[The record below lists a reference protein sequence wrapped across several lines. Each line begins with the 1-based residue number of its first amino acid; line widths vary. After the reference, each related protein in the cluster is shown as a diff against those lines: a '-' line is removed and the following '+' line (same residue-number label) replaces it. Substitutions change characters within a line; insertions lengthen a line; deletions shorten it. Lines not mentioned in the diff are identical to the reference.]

1 MFDFL
6 SKLGAPDEV
15 QGQFGQLVDQFG
27 PPPESV
33 VNDLSTL
40 SQRQKSGVGGGMFD
54 AYSES
59 NQGNLKMAMLVD
71 IIGKLGGRDVG
82 AMKTMMPLAENARKL
97 RLQNEQR
104 DAISNALSGANPAM
118 QTLGKY
124 YPQAFAQGMASNMNR
139 DSFRPATQAEIDSLG
154 LTLKQGQLLQV
165 NTRTGQYDIKGGSG
179 MSINN
184 FPKNQLSD
192 VFGGQI
198 KTAMDAGAESGGNA
212 RQSLPMINNMIDLL
226 ESGRFDTGMGAE
238 YALDAKRAFQTLGFD
253 VDAEAIANAEAFVG
267 QSNKVI
273 LPEVKL
279 LGVNPTDKDLDFI
292 VKGSPDLSKSKRGNM
307 LMLKAL
313 QISKQRAIAMQDH
326 MENWLENE
334 GVKFQHPAPFLVGRN
349 KARRSFNN
357 NPFNEAVSSLRSS
370 VNAEVKRGKATTS
383 GNATTGRHTSTNPNT
398 GETAEWDGTK
408 WVPTTGGGQ

>member
-1 MFDFL
+1 MEFDNATKGL
-6 SKLGAPDEV
+6 MGLIGG
-15 QGQFGQLVDQFG
+15 GQSPTTPTQ
-27 PPPESV
+27 
-33 VNDLSTL
+33 
-40 SQRQKSGVGGGMFD
+40 GGGMFD
-54 AYSES
+54 AYSS
-59 NQGNLKMAMLVD
+59 QNQNNLKMAMLADMV
-71 IIGKLGGRDVG
+71 GNLTGRDVG

-104 DAISNALSGANPAM
+104 EAISGALAGANPAM
-118 QTLGKY
+118 RALAQS
-124 YPQAFAQGMASNMNR
+124 YPQAFAQGLASNMNR
-139 DSFRPATQAEIDSLG
+139 DSFRPATQAEIESLG
-154 LTLKQGQLLQV
+154 LTLKPGQLLQV
-165 NTRTGQYDIKGGSG
+165 NTRTGQYDIKGGAG

-198 KTAMDAGAESGGNA
+198 KTAMDAGAESGDSA

-226 ESGRFDTGMGAE
+226 GSGRFDTGMGAE

-253 VDAEAIANAEAFVG
+253 VDAEAIANAESFVG
-267 QSNKVI
+267 QSNKII

-334 GVKFQHPAPFLVGRN
+334 GVKFQHPGAFLVGWN

-357 NPFNEAVSSLRSS
+357 NPFNEAISSLRSS
-370 VNAEVKRGKATTS
+370 VDAEVKRSKATTS
-383 GNATTGRHTSTNPNT
+383 SNAATSPVTSRNPIT
-398 GETAEWDGTK
+398 GETAVWDGTR
-408 WVPTTGGGQ
+408 WNITEGSGQ

>member
-1 MFDFL
+1 MAELFDN
-6 SKLGAPDEV
+6 
-15 QGQFGQLVDQFG
+15 QGLMGLIGGGQSPTTPTQ
-27 PPPESV
+27 
-33 VNDLSTL
+33 
-40 SQRQKSGVGGGMFD
+40 GGGMFD
-54 AYSES
+54 AYSPQ
-59 NQGNLKMAMLVD
+59 NQTNMQMAMIAD
-71 IIGKLGGRDVG
+71 MIGNFAGKDVG

-124 YPQAFAQGMASNMNR
+124 YPQAFAKGMASNMNR
-139 DSFRPATQAEIDSLG
+139 DSFRPASQAEIDSLG

-165 NTRTGQYDIKGGSG
+165 NTRTGQYDIKGGAG

-184 FPKNQLSD
+184 FPKNQLAD
-192 VFGGQI
+192 VFSGQI
-198 KTAMDAGAESGGNA
+198 KTAMDAGAESGGSA

-253 VDAEAIANAEAFVG
+253 VDDDTIANAEAFVG
-267 QSNKVI
+267 QSNKII

-313 QISKQRAIAMQDH
+313 QVSKQRAIAMQDH

-334 GVKFQHPAPFLVGRN
+334 GVKFQHPGAFLVGRN
-349 KARRSFNN
+349 KARRTFNN
-357 NPFNEAVSSLRSS
+357 NPFSAAISSLRSS
-370 VNAEVKRGKATTS
+370 VNAEVKSNQAIKGD
-383 GNATTGRHTSTNPNT
+383 NAATGRPTSHNPST

-408 WVPTTGGGQ
+408 WVSTGGGQ

>member
-1 MFDFL
+1 MGLLDMFGGSDA
-6 SKLGAPDEV
+6 APT
-15 QGQFGQLVDQFG
+15 
-27 PPPESV
+27 P
-33 VNDLSTL
+33 T
-40 SQRQKSGVGGGMFD
+40 GGGMFD
-54 AYSES
+54 AYSPQ
-59 NQGNLKMAMLVD
+59 NQTNLQMAMLAD
-71 IIGKLGGRDVG
+71 IVGNVMGKDVN
-82 AMKTMMPLAENARKL
+82 AMQTAMPLVENARKL

-104 DAISNALSGANPAM
+104 TAISNALSGANPAM
-118 QTLGKY
+118 QALAQS
-124 YPQAFAQGMASNMNR
+124 YPQAFAQGLATNMNR

-154 LTLKQGQLLQV
+154 LTLKPGQLLQV
-165 NTRTGQYDIKGGSG
+165 NSRTGQYDIKGGAG

-198 KTAMDAGAESGGNA
+198 KTAMDAGAESGDSA

-226 ESGRFDTGMGAE
+226 GSGRFDTGMGAE

-253 VDAEAIANAEAFVG
+253 VDAEAIANAESFVG
-267 QSNKVI
+267 QSNKII

-334 GVKFQHPAPFLVGRN
+334 GVKFQHPGAFLVGRN

-357 NPFNEAVSSLRSS
+357 NPFNEAISSLRSS
-370 VNAEVKRGKATTS
+370 VNAEVKSGKGNES
-383 GNATTGRHTSTNPNT
+383 GNAATGRHTSHNPNT

-408 WVPTTGGGQ
+408 WVRTTGGGQ